1 MITHVIDSHVGKKIR
16 ELRNLAG
23 VSQTK
28 LAESLG
34 MSFQQVQKYETAA
47 NRVSASRLF
56 EIAGFFNVPIGV
68 FFPDQEESTD
78 RGEISAD
85 EAGLVR
91 AYREASPQIRTA
103 IRSLTQSFSSVQD
116 SSRSDRQEAE
126 LE

>member
-34 MSFQQVQKYETAA
+34 MSFQQVQKYETTA